1 MTLYEDSRQ
10 QAGKHKN
17 VETYCRRNR
26 IEIVRQCLSVGDY
39 MLDPV
44 NGKISV
50 DTKFSIM
57 ELSKDIMSRDH
68 IRFRSELIR
77 AQEQGIQLVILTEEI
92 PTNGRI
98 DQWEIPR
105 WKDSNQYHKYG
116 DPMTKVDPKAL
127 RKAMLTMCEKYGV
140 KFAFCTRLQSP
151 KLIIKILKG
160 ELR

>member
-140 KFAFCTRLQSP
+140 KFAFCTR
-151 KLIIKILKG
+151 
-160 ELR
+160 